1 MQKTLQGVYGIGI
14 EQADRLAEAFNLYAE
29 NKFYTYT
36 GEYGYQENY
45 ISAGQSKSQIEKLD
59 NSTQL
64 LMYLR
69 MSDVIPGMPKGDI
82 TKLANY
88 LQRAIENEFRSTG
101 VTGEG
106 VGRDPLMPTR
116 DMLDRQT
123 NKEET
128 EAARKALERN

>member
-1 MQKTLQGVYGIGI
+1 
-14 EQADRLAEAFNLYAE
+14 
-29 NKFYTYT
+29 
-36 GEYGYQENY
+36 
-45 ISAGQSKSQIEKLD
+45 
-59 NSTQL
+59 
-64 LMYLR
+64 
-69 MSDVIPGMPKGDI
+69 MSDVIPGLPKGDI
-82 TKLANY
+82 TKFANY

-116 DMLDRQT
+116 DMFDRQT